1 MSTGVAM
8 PAKCRALQ
16 DRTWFP
22 KTAGLLSGVS
32 IDSRSLIKGALMQ
45 RMTMSLAS
53 RPRVAR
59 LFLIL
64 ATVIVAACKGG
75 GGSSGY

>member
-1 MSTGVAM
+1 
-8 PAKCRALQ
+8 
-16 DRTWFP
+16 
-22 KTAGLLSGVS
+22 
-32 IDSRSLIKGALMQ
+32 MQ
-45 RMTMSLAS
+45 RVTMSLAS
-53 RPRVAR
+53 RPRMAR

>member
-1 MSTGVAM
+1 
-8 PAKCRALQ
+8 
-16 DRTWFP
+16 
-22 KTAGLLSGVS
+22 
-32 IDSRSLIKGALMQ
+32 MQ
-45 RMTMSLAS
+45 RVTMSLAS

-64 ATVIVAACKGG
+64 VTVIVAACKGG